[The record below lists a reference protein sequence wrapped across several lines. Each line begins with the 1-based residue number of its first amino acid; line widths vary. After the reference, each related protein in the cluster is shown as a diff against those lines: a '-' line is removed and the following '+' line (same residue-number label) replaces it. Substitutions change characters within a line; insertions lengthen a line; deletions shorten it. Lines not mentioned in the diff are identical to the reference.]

1 MAGDTRPGLALLV
14 RTPPYRN
21 REPRAELDLAL
32 AALSLD
38 FELEVYFLGDALLQ
52 LAGNKDAADA
62 GLPPGYKAW
71 AALSELGTVRLF
83 GESDWLDRCERLGAV
98 WLAPVEGL
106 GAASMKTRW
115 RACDRVVVL

>member
-1 MAGDTRPGLALLV
+1 MTAGSCHRLALLV
-14 RTPPYRN
+14 RTPSYRS

-52 LAGNKDAADA
+52 LARDKDGADA

-71 AALSELGTVRLF
+71 SALSELGTVRLF
-83 GESDWLDRCERLGAV
+83 GEPGWLRRCEGLGAGL
-98 WLAPVEGL
+98 LAPVEGL
-106 GAASMKTRW
+106 GAGHMKTRW
-115 RACDRVVVL
+115 RNCDRVIVL

>member
-1 MAGDTRPGLALLV
+1 MGGDTRSSVALLV
-14 RTPPYRN
+14 RTPPYRS

-52 LAGNKDAADA
+52 LARDKDGADA

-71 AALSELGTVRLF
+71 AALSELGAVRLF
-83 GESDWLDRCERLGAV
+83 GESDWLCRCERLGAD

-106 GAASMKTRW
+106 GAARMKTRW
-115 RACDRVVVL
+115 RACDRVIVL